1 MEVDEELPEIL
12 RIPRPLQ
19 ESFFELAR
27 REAERV
33 MKEISSI
40 GEPLKRAYERVAPH
54 LKRHDR
60 RVEWRDKVFAV
71 VDGSDT
77 PSIDERIGIK
87 LGLVAACRKLFK
99 GIEQLPGPEGETFV
113 SDALRGSHHESRE
126 DFSKKLDLVT
136 TYLERCY
143 AFEALKDEKV
153 DLVIIDGSF
162 WGFRAGC
169 SRVKK
174 LELNWTDPLTHNT
187 FETVQHLINELV
199 KLTTRLMQSGKV
211 FGVVKR
217 VATSSIDGYIA
228 YKAKDPDAAPGLTDR
243 SLLMLMM
250 EVGEVLDLN
259 ALIED
264 EEPYEVFSAL
274 SGMVHEWRRK
284 KRKMETGELLEE
296 ARRRV
301 ETQIYTD
308 LLPKGPEEPE
318 NRRTEMA
325 KTVLST
331 RRVFV
336 RTVPDQPPVCLEFP
350 KGVDADV
357 LDLALSY
364 VLDTANPATGL
375 PIVLDL
381 VDELISLPRGIGR
394 EFVEEVEGILL
405 AQGVDV
411 RRMRALFS
419 KINPQKE
426 IE

>member
-1 MEVDEELPEIL
+1 MEAEEGLPDIL

-27 REAERV
+27 READRLLREL
-33 MKEISSI
+33 SAI
-40 GEPLKRAYERVAPH
+40 GELLKRPYEVVAPH
-54 LKRHDR
+54 LRKHVR
-60 RVEWRDKVFAV
+60 RVEWGDKVFAV

-87 LGLVAACRKLFK
+87 FGLVAACRKYFR
-99 GIEQLPGPEGETFV
+99 GIEQLPGAERYVDG
-113 SDALRGSHHESRE
+113 DLRGSHHESRE
-126 DFSKKLDLVT
+126 DFSKMLNLVT
-136 TYLERCY
+136 TYLERRY
-143 AFEALKDEKV
+143 AVKALEDGTV
-153 DLVIIDGSF
+153 DYVVIDGSF

-174 LELNWTDPLTHNT
+174 LELNWTDPVTHKN
-187 FETVQHLINELV
+187 FEDVQQLIDELV
-199 KLTTRLMQSGKV
+199 RLTKKLLESGRV

-217 VATSSIDGYIA
+217 VATSSIDGYVA
-228 YKAKDPDAAPGLTDR
+228 YRMDDYSAAPGLTDR

-259 ALIED
+259 GLIGED
-264 EEPYEVFSAL
+264 TPHEVFSAL
-274 SGMVHEWRRK
+274 SGIIHERKRRGK
-284 KRKMETGELLEE
+284 KMEMKKLLNKAWERV
-296 ARRRV
+296 RR
-301 ETQIYTD
+301 QIVND
-308 LLPKGPEEPE
+308 LLPRGRFEPE
-318 NRRTEMA
+318 DKKDRIIHE
-325 KTVLST
+325 VLST

-350 KGVDADV
+350 KGVDAET

-364 VLDTANPATGL
+364 ALDTANPATGL
-375 PIVLDL
+375 PIALDL
-381 VDELISLPRGIGR
+381 VDDLISLPRGIGR

-405 AQGVDV
+405 TRGIDV
-411 RRMRALFS
+411 RRMRAYFS